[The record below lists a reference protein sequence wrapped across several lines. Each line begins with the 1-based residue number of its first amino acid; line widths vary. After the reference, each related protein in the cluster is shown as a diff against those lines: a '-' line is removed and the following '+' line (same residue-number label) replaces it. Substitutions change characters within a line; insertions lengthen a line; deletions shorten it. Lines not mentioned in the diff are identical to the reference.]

1 MSITWNTG
9 LAAERARHNLK
20 LNKKKAAGP
29 KPQAA
34 SRKQQAASRKRRALD
49 KTCAVGYYKI
59 MFTRE
64 EFLKAWKILFDKKQ
78 IDVRG
83 FNNMNKV
90 LKFLNKEF
98 DKAYDRKKV

>member
-1 MSITWNTG
+1 
-9 LAAERARHNLK
+9 
-20 LNKKKAAGP
+20 
-29 KPQAA
+29 
-34 SRKQQAASRKRRALD
+34 
-49 KTCAVGYYKI
+49 

-90 LKFLNKEF
+90 LKFLDKEF
-98 DKAYDRKKV
+98 DKAYDPESIILSKQDESKRSTKNYWIYDPDIKNAWAQLQPAGLGM

>member
-1 MSITWNTG
+1 
-9 LAAERARHNLK
+9 
-20 LNKKKAAGP
+20 
-29 KPQAA
+29 
-34 SRKQQAASRKRRALD
+34 
-49 KTCAVGYYKI
+49 

-98 DKAYDRKKV
+98 DKAYDRKKA